1 MQTTKPVPVGN
12 ICDQLATLAQSH
24 GLKTLA
30 MWLKMAANESYLSQL
45 MTEAKTDGRI
55 GVWDWDVTED
65 KTYTN
70 AVGGEFFA
78 KRPED
83 AAKGVPL
90 EKYVGLVHPH
100 DLASF
105 SANLDRALKSGGAF
119 SAEYRVIA
127 GDVTRWIQADGN
139 CVLDASGRP
148 VRMIGSM
155 IDISGQKR
163 AAAAAPAHREE
174 RWRPFSLG

>member
-1 MQTTKPVPVGN
+1 MLTTKPVPVGN
-12 ICDQLATLAQSH
+12 ICDQLATLAGSH

-45 MTEAKTDGRI
+45 MTEAQADQRI
-55 GVWDWDVTED
+55 GVWDWDIAND
-65 KTYTN
+65 RAYTN

-78 KRPED
+78 KRPDE
-83 AAKGVPL
+83 AAHGAPL

-105 SANLDRALKSGGAF
+105 SANLDRALKSGGTF
-119 SAEYRVIA
+119 SAEYRVIT
-127 GDVTRWIQADGN
+127 GDTTRWIQADGN
-139 CVLDASGRP
+139 CVLDGAGRP

-155 IDISGQKR
+155 IDISGRKR
-163 AAAAAPAHREE
+163 ALNAAPGR
-174 RWRPFSLG
+174 R